1 MRGSKDEGWKRIDEV
16 LRRAMRGA
24 AAGLLLA
31 ATAASCRGAKLE
43 LKSPNFQNG
52 SSIPAQF
59 TCDSGGVSP
68 QLSWNA
74 PPAGT
79 KAFVLIVLDPDAP
92 GGTFTHWLLYDLP
105 ARTRSLAEALPAQD
119 QLGNGA
125 RQGRNDFGR
134 IGYGGPCPPGHA
146 QHHYLFTLFALD
158 RRLNLAT
165 GATRSQVEAA
175 MRGHVLA
182 LSELTGLYRR

>member
-1 MRGSKDEGWKRIDEV
+1 MRVSVNEGWKRIGERM
-16 LRRAMRGA
+16 RRAMWVA

-31 ATAASCRGAKLE
+31 TTAAGCRGAGLAVPVRLE
-43 LKSPNFQNG
+43 LTSPSFQNG

-59 TCDSGGVSP
+59 TCDGAGISP
-68 QLSWNA
+68 RLIWSA

-79 KAFVLIVLDPDAP
+79 KAFALIVLDPDAP
-92 GGTFTHWLLYDLP
+92 GGPFTHWVLYDLP
-105 ARTRSLAEALPAQD
+105 AEGR
-119 QLGNGA
+119 LGDGA
-125 RQGRNDFGR
+125 RQGRNDFGKT
-134 IGYGGPCPPGHA
+134 GYGGPCPPGHQ

-158 RRLNLAT
+158 RRLNLTA